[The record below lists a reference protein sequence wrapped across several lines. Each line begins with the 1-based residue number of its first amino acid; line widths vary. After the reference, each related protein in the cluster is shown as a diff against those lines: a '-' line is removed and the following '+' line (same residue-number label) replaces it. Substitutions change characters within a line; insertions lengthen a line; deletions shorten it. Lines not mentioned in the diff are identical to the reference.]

1 MCLLVLSGCR
11 SGSDY
16 IEPESRIIVS
26 ALGVDQ
32 YNEEL
37 LLTAE
42 YVNINTTNNS
52 DSYNIKIITGQ
63 GKNMFSAIGDLKN
76 QIDGELMLSQCPAII
91 LGTSLD
97 SENLKDIY
105 SFLLTEEN
113 ISLGIRI
120 VFCDFANQIITANS
134 DNKPSG
140 YQIMSLL
147 RFTQNSLGFTNGD
160 SLVKILN
167 SPSNELYKMPFI
179 EYENTYKVSGCY
191 YFINGEFG
199 KLDILESQ
207 ILYLLCEDLEP
218 CEMYLN
224 GKEIEFKKC
233 KITEKDFLDIKIT
246 LKNLSEKKELETEI
260 VKMLN
265 KFGFTKP
272 IKLKIVGEV

>member
-42 YVNINTTNNS
+42 YVNINTTNNA

-63 GKNMFSAIGDLKN
+63 GENMFSAIGDLKN

-91 LGTSLD
+91 LSTGLDTKSLND
-97 SENLKDIY
+97 VYD
-105 SFLLTEEN
+105 FLLNEED

-120 VFCDFANQIITANS
+120 VFCDFAKQIITAND

-140 YQIMSLL
+140 YQITSLL
-147 RFTQNSLGFTNGD
+147 RFSQNSLGITIGD
-160 SLVKILN
+160 SLVEILN
-167 SPSNELYKMPFI
+167 TPSNELYKAPLI
-179 EYENTYKVSGCY
+179 EYDNTYKISGCHY
-191 YFINGEFG
+191 IKNGASG
-199 KLDILESQ
+199 RLNILESQ
-207 ILYLLCEDLEP
+207 ILYLLSDDLRP
-218 CEMYLN
+218 CEIYLDGN
-224 GKEIEFKKC
+224 ALEFKKS
-233 KITEKDFLDIKIT
+233 KIKSK
-246 LKNLSEKKELETEI
+246 
-260 VKMLN
+260 
-265 KFGFTKP
+265 
-272 IKLKIVGEV
+272 